1 MTVKLSA
8 RLALS
13 GASFLLLSTAS
24 ASHAATNY
32 VLNGIFE
39 TNSGI
44 GQIGPNSGPN
54 ISLTS
59 WERTIIRDPGSEG
72 FAFVINANADSTG
85 FPSVF
90 SDDYTPPRNIKI
102 FGPGNGIP
110 NGFPIG
116 TTAYGPDGNV
126 WLGIDGDY
134 GRSSIKQTISGL
146 TAAEEYEL
154 SFVWAGSQFTDVPG
168 DTQQKWEYVLDGTTY
183 STTQIDVPAK
193 GFVGWFKET
202 KKFFASGN
210 PFDLIFTAIGEPGP
224 GALPPFLMLDNL
236 KIETTSTPPP
246 PAPAVPGPLPLL
258 GMGAAFACSRKLRRR
273 LSQASPSRPNAMN

>member
-1 MTVKLSA
+1 MISPSRAMLV
-8 RLALS
+8 LS
-13 GASFLLLSTAS
+13 GAFCLLFSTAS
-24 ASHAATNY
+24 PSRAATNY
-32 VLNGIFE
+32 VMNGSFE
-39 TNSGI
+39 SNSGI

-54 ISLTS
+54 IVLDD
-59 WERTIIRDPGSEG
+59 WNRTIIRDPGSQG

-90 SDDYTPPRNIKI
+90 SSDFTPPKNIKI
-102 FGPGNGIP
+102 FGPGNGIS

-126 WLGIDGDY
+126 WVGIDGDY

-183 STTQIDVPAK
+183 STAQIDVPAK

-210 PFDLIFTAIGEPGP
+210 PFELIFTAIGEPGP

-236 KIETTSTPPP
+236 KIETPSTPPP
-246 PAPAVPGPLPLL
+246 PTPTVPGPLPLL

-273 LSQASPSRPNAMN
+273 LSQTSPSRPNDVN